1 MSRLTGAVVVA
12 WTEGIRRA
20 HSGARRGNVRGEVSA
35 SGRAGTGFARK
46 RRPSSI
52 LEPDTSGTHVYRE

>member
-20 HSGARRGNVRGEVSA
+20 HPGTRRGNVRGEVNA
-35 SGRAGTGFARK
+35 SGGARTA
-46 RRPSSI
+46 SI
-52 LEPDTSGTHVYRE
+52 ST